1 MLLKVVY
8 LILSILALSM
18 GVLYLFAPDALM
30 KLSAW
35 ADKVVFTDR
44 QTFIHR
50 KISGILLLAAGVLF
64 LTLVFK

>member
-8 LILSILALSM
+8 LILSILALSF
-18 GVLYLFAPDALM
+18 GVLYLIAPNALM

-44 QTFIHR
+44 QTFLHR
-50 KISGILLLAAGVLF
+50 KVSGVLLLIAGVFF
-64 LTLVFK
+64 LRLVFK